1 MKKLRAGKE
10 ATGKVVVRTYMYLHE
25 LAALSSEL

>member
-10 ATGKVVVRTYMYLHE
+10 ATGKFFIRTCMYLHE